1 MLHFFHTI
9 KQLKTKDLRHSNNDQ
24 EVRHITYNPCAA
36 FTANSSEQTMSGTW
50 IEYLAMVT
58 LGKRIRLNQWFSTF
72 FMQRHILQP
81 NL

>member
-1 MLHFFHTI
+1 
-9 KQLKTKDLRHSNNDQ
+9 
-24 EVRHITYNPCAA
+24 
-36 FTANSSEQTMSGTW
+36 MSGTY

-58 LGKRIRLNQWFSTF
+58 LVKRIPLNQWFSTV